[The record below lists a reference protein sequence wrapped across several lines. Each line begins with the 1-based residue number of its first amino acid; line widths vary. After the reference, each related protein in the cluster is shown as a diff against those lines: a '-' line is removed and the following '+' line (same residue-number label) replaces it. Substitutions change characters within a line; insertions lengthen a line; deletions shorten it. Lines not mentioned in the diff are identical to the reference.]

1 MKLKGERVASDL
13 MKELSMILLTEVK
26 DEDLKN
32 VTITY
37 ATVTNDLSSAKVYF
51 TTLDD
56 DKRDKVIRDMNN
68 ASSYFRTELAKRL
81 DLRVMPEIRFVYDES
96 IEYGKHIEDIIEK
109 INNEDK

>member
-13 MKELSMILLTEVK
+13 VKELGMLLLTEVK

-37 ATVTNDLSSAKVYF
+37 ASVSNDLSFAKVYF

-56 DKRDKVIRDMNN
+56 EKREKVLKDMNN
-68 ASSYFRTELAKRL
+68 AAGYFRTELAKRL
-81 DLRVMPEIRFVYDES
+81 DLRIMPELKFVYDES
-96 IEYGKHIEDIIEK
+96 IEYGQKIEK
-109 INNEDK
+109 IIDEINSEN

>member
-37 ATVTNDLSSAKVYF
+37 ATVTNDLSMAKVYF

-56 DKRDKVIRDMNN
+56 EKRDKVIKDMNN

-81 DLRVMPEIRFVYDES
+81 DLRVMPEIKFVYDES